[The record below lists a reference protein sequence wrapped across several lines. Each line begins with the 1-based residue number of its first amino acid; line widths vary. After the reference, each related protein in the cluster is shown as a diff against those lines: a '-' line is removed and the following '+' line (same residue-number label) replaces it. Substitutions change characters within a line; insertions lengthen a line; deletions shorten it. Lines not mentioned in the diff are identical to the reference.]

1 MYMFIYLFILFLL
14 TAHPGISATES
25 PDSEVTSA
33 YKKGQVLVKFTPTA
47 VRAFY
52 SQNCPLEQL
61 EHTYGLRILK
71 DLSSD
76 PLNKKRAQMKLLE
89 HKSLSIPEIIKILKG
104 HPAIEYVEPNY
115 IRGYRAEPNDPHFN
129 QQWGLQNTGQ
139 LIENY
144 FQGIDGANIDFLA
157 AQKLLR
163 PSEDEIIVAVADSG
177 FKIDHPDLANQIWQ
191 NPNEIPGNG
200 IDDDKNDYVDDING
214 YAFGKDSAQIDD
226 ETGHGT
232 HVAGIIVAEAN
243 NGIGISGAFDQ
254 AKLLPL
260 SLEDLDGGFTDAI
273 MIAAIQYTIALKNS
287 GANIV
292 VFNYSAESGDSQAV
306 KDAIQG
312 LNDVG
317 IVFCAATS
325 NRARDVDH
333 DLFRSYPDSFEVPN
347 IIAVASSNNTHGLA
361 SQSSYGLT
369 RVDLAAPG
377 QPVYSTTIT
386 PEGYGFMSGTS
397 QATPYVSAAV
407 ALAARN
413 YPNDTVEQ
421 RIRRI
426 LDNVEPVAVL
436 SDKVASGGILNF
448 LNIVDSDKDKLPDWW
463 EQEHFSNLNP
473 IRQGDLDKDG
483 FSNEEE
489 YLLGT
494 DPKSAD
500 SNRKFETINLGTGN
514 NLFLSFPTLTGRT
527 YQVQVN
533 DSLNPSTWENLGNP
547 IIGDGSTKTFQEAL
561 NTTANPNRF
570 YRLHVGWQ

>member
-1 MYMFIYLFILFLL
+1 M
-14 TAHPGISATES
+14 
-25 PDSEVTSA
+25 
-33 YKKGQVLVKFTPTA
+33 
-47 VRAFY
+47 RAFY